1 MARLSMNEMTTFRWS
16 FDEDVR
22 QYVAAGYEAIGVWRR
37 KLTDFGEEKGIEL
50 LADSRLTVSSLL
62 WAGGFTGSDGR
73 SYRDSV
79 DDAREAVRLAAAM
92 NAACLVMY
100 TGGRGGH
107 THNHARRLI
116 KSAVKELEPVADE
129 AGVTLALEPMH
140 AGCAADWTFL
150 NSAADTVDLLEE
162 LGSEHVQIVLDTY
175 HLFQDGDFPDDLPRL
190 ISRTALV
197 QLGDARQSPAGEQN
211 RCRLGE
217 GNIPLRNI
225 VGTLHQQGYR
235 GAYEIELLGED
246 VEADDYQT
254 LLSHSKQVFD
264 RLFAEEGER

>member
-1 MARLSMNEMTTFRWS
+1 MARLSMNEMTTFRWP

-37 KLTDFGEEKGIEL
+37 KLADFGEEKGIEL
-50 LADSRLTVSSLL
+50 LVDSQLTVSSLL

-73 SYRDSV
+73 SYRESV
-79 DDAREAVRLAAAM
+79 DDAREAIRLAAAM

-116 KSAVKELEPVADE
+116 KSAVKELEPAARE

-150 NSAADTVDLLEE
+150 TGAVDTLDLLDE
-162 LGSEHVQIVLDTY
+162 LGSELVQIVLDTY
-175 HLFQDGDFPDDLPRL
+175 HLFQNGDFPDDLPRL

-197 QLGDARQSPAGEQN
+197 QLGDARQAPAGEQN

-225 VGTLHQQGYR
+225 VEQLRQHGYQGV
-235 GAYEIELLGED
+235 YEIELLGED
-246 VEADDYQT
+246 VEDDDYET
-254 LLSHSKQVFD
+254 LLNHSKQAFG
-264 RLFAEEGER
+264 RLFAA